1 MNREKYVND
10 PSYREGYDD
19 GRKEALI
26 TYKNKID
33 QVKCNI
39 NNIIDSI
46 WNDKDKEVICND
58 EFSAKH
64 KEC

>member
-33 QVKCNI
+33 QVKNNI
-39 NNIIDSI
+39 GNIIDSI
-46 WNDKDKEVICND
+46 WNDKDGEVIYGD
-58 EFSAKH
+58 EFSTH
-64 KEC
+64 KED